1 MNEIHAII
9 FRMTGR
15 SNDLLDV
22 MNQALALLGADPDT
36 SYDNPDTAGGVK
48 LKPFLPRAIDEI
60 QRGYFWKE
68 LLTQN
73 PLTAV
78 VGEEGRYDIPADC
91 LRPIG
96 IKLDPT
102 VTQENPRYAGLMLK
116 YEIVGQEVRTI
127 ATDPELFYIRRE
139 DDPTKWS
146 SELDDAVCLAAAVNS
161 GFTITD
167 NAPLVQMRQTQLEQ
181 LVLPRARLLQS
192 KYATNLAKYVPRG
205 FSQLNIRMGY

>member
-36 SYDNPDTAGGVK
+36 SYDTPDTVAGVK

-78 VGEEGRYDIPADC
+78 AGEEGRMI
-91 LRPIG
+91 
-96 IKLDPT
+96 
-102 VTQENPRYAGLMLK
+102 
-116 YEIVGQEVRTI
+116 
-127 ATDPELFYIRRE
+127 F
-139 DDPTKWS
+139 
-146 SELDDAVCLAAAVNS
+146 
-161 GFTITD
+161 
-167 NAPLVQMRQTQLEQ
+167 
-181 LVLPRARLLQS
+181 
-192 KYATNLAKYVPRG
+192 
-205 FSQLNIRMGY
+205 RMTACDR